1 MVVRTTTTQT
11 KTLQTKET
19 KENTETNKQT
29 NKQTNLLLKKT
40 FNADFCENSH
50 RKDDHS

>member
-11 KTLQTKET
+11 KTLQKKTQKPI
-19 KENTETNKQT
+19 

-50 RKDDHS
+50 GKDNHS

>member
-11 KTLQTKET
+11 KTLQT

>member
-11 KTLQTKET
+11 KTKQI

-29 NKQTNLLLKKT
+29 QLTQRKT